1 MFAEVH
7 DSLLDE
13 LLTNARRWKFLLGKE
28 KFYPLA
34 LREWK
39 LLIGSLV
46 IYLAALCRAV
56 HVL

>member
-7 DSLLDE
+7 DSPFDE
-13 LLTNARRWKFLLGKE
+13 LVTNARRWLLTKDP
-28 KFYPLA
+28 FYPLA
-34 LREWK
+34 PGEWK

-56 HVL
+56 HML